1 MVVNMEIG
9 MITPPVGLNLFVT
22 SGITGMPLL
31 SVVKAAFPWLSV
43 LLVFLVIITYFPKIS
58 TILPDMIMG
67 PQDKIIL
74 KQR

>member
-1 MVVNMEIG
+1 
-9 MITPPVGLNLFVT
+9 
-22 SGITGMPLL
+22 MPLL

-43 LLVFLVIITYFPKIS
+43 LLVFLVVITYFPKIS

-74 KQR
+74 KQK